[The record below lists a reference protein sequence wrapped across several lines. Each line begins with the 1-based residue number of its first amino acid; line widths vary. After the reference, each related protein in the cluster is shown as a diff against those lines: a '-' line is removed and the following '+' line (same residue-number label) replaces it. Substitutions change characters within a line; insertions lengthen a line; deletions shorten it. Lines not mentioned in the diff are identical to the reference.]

1 MNYQNQNLFQPYSY
15 NQNPYPINPNYQTQN
30 QYQGFQPVQQAQ
42 FNNQLINGKIITK
55 LEDITANDVPM
66 DGSEA
71 IFPLADKSKIY
82 IKQWNANGTIS
93 TVEYLPQ
100 ICNETSNASN
110 STLSIEKEEFDSF
123 KQLLTSIEEK
133 VNKLTVPQQNKRT
146 TKKDG
151 ESE

>member
-30 QYQGFQPVQQAQ
+30 QYQGFQPVQQVQ
-42 FNNQLINGKIITK
+42 TFNNQLINGKIITK

-100 ICNETSNASN
+100 ISNETSNVSN
-110 STLSIEKEEFDSF
+110 STLCIEKEVLSGLQE
-123 KQLLTSIEEK
+123 
-133 VNKLTVPQQNKRT
+133 KLTHIDEQISKLVPQQNKRT

>member
-42 FNNQLINGKIITK
+42 TFNNQLINGKIITK

-100 ICNETSNASN
+100 ISNETSNANN
-110 STLSIEKEEFDSF
+110 STLCIEKEEFDSF

-133 VNKLTVPQQNKRT
+133 VNKLSSPRSR
-146 TKKDG
+146 KK
-151 ESE
+151 ESETLDD